1 MALQRG
7 VAAVTG
13 AQTERTENRG
23 TGERAASGGAAAR
36 RLALTDA
43 GLERPV
49 AEVVVDL
56 IDDAVAPLMTREEA
70 DSRFEAMLAHFDV
83 RWDQERAE
91 RARERAEDQAERARE
106 RAEDR
111 AELAKL
117 ASRIEARLGE
127 MEGRFGEMEGRF
139 GEMEGRFGE
148 LRGSIE
154 RLRADLTWRV
164 LLVFCATLAAI
175 AAIDRL
181 LG

>member
-1 MALQRG
+1 MALPRG
-7 VAAVTG
+7 VAAVTET
-13 AQTERTENRG
+13 QTERTKNRT

-43 GLERPV
+43 GLKRPV

-70 DSRFEAMLAHFDV
+70 DARFEAMLAHFDV

-91 RARERAEDQAERARE
+91 RARERAEDRLERARE

-111 AELAKL
+111 AVFHEFAN
-117 ASRIEARLGE
+117 RI
-127 MEGRFGEMEGRF
+127 EGRFGALER
-139 GEMEGRFGE
+139 RFGE
-148 LRGSIE
+148 LGGSIE

-175 AAIDRL
+175 AAIDRF